1 MKIKKWSFNLESI
14 KLIIIICQ
22 IFSILP
28 FASNNELSIPT
39 SIEEK
44 LNYYNSNLKNFSNG
58 KISIEYAENKGFFC
72 KAQKEIKEREMVFS
86 IKKDHILCSFD
97 SFPLKFELL
106 EALIHFTSHHT
117 TNDST
122 DKSKIFLY
130 LFSYYLILIEK
141 GKVPEV
147 SKEMKDYLQTLPK
160 NLGTIYEY
168 DDEEIKILNLVGH
181 NSNIVNLKFVHYF
194 VIKYLK
200 EKFKNLDPLLLE
212 ILRDNL
218 ELFKSN
224 AGIISSRTYETYF
237 RYYENFKNLEIK
249 NGPNGEMEKRIMENI
264 PEGQHQPCFIA
275 YSDLC
280 NHYLGG
286 LNFTNSSKIEN
297 LENFEEHEQSLH
309 PLQNINNIQIWK
321 KDQVFIGYDKSF
333 QAGEDYEFSYMK
345 VFPNEKLLF
354 SYGFY
359 LDNNPHSFAHLNIK
373 INKTIFTKEKNE
385 ICLKLNCF
393 PESLEFIYNNNNIQ
407 VLDIVQYVNDKKI
420 DVGLMNSF
428 RLMNFNETEFNQ
440 ISENQQNYNSSL
452 NFVYKRL
459 SKNKIINYNNEMK
472 SLSLY
477 RKHIL
482 DEIHNSKEK
491 KLKFDDIIYSFYET
505 DKFFYDFKSSNKN
518 STKTE
523 FYNEKYN
530 TRKNILKLAK
540 EEYLVLYKQVY
551 LINKEIK
558 KVMSDQ
564 FEKIKKYF
572 TE

>member
-1 MKIKKWSFNLESI
+1 MKINKWSFNSI
-14 KLIIIICQ
+14 LIIVIFQ
-22 IFSILP
+22 IFSSLP
-28 FASNNELSIPT
+28 NIKTNQISVPN

-44 LNYYNSNLKNFSNG
+44 LNFYNSHLKNFSNG
-58 KISIEYAENKGFFC
+58 KISIEYTENKGFFC
-72 KAQKEIKEREMVFS
+72 KAQKEIKNREMVFS

-106 EALIHFTSHHT
+106 EALLHFTSHHT

-141 GKVPEV
+141 GKVPEA
-147 SKEMKDYLQTLPK
+147 SKEMRDYLLTLPK
-160 NLGTIYEY
+160 NIGTVYEY
-168 DDEEIKILNLVGH
+168 DDDEIKFLNIIGH
-181 NSNIVNLKFVHYF
+181 NSNIVNLKTVHSF

-200 EKFKNLDPLLLE
+200 EKFKNLDPYLLE

-224 AGIISSRTYETYF
+224 AGIVSSRTYETYY
-237 RYYENFKNLEIK
+237 RYYENFKNREIK

-264 PEGQHQPCFIA
+264 PEGQYQPCFIA

-286 LNFTNSSKIEN
+286 FNFTNISNFNSSLN
-297 LENFEEHEQSLH
+297 LEELEKNEKIINPIS
-309 PLQNINNIQIWK
+309 NINNIQIWK
-321 KDQVFIGYDKSF
+321 KDQVFIGYEKSF
-333 QAGEDYEFSYMK
+333 QAGEDYEFSYMSI
-345 VFPNEKLLF
+345 FPNEKLLF

-359 LDNNPHSFAHLNIK
+359 LDNNPYSYAHLKIK
-373 INKTIFTKEKNE
+373 LNKNTYSKEKNE
-385 ICLKLNCF
+385 ICQKLNCF
-393 PESLEFIYNNNNIQ
+393 PDSLEFIYKNTNIE
-407 VLDIVQYVNDKKI
+407 VIDIFQYINDKKI

-428 RLMNFNETEFNQ
+428 RLMNFNETEFNETEEDTQ
-440 ISENQQNYNSSL
+440 SNKKDL

-459 SKNKIINYNNEMK
+459 SKNKIIDYNNEMK

-477 RKHIL
+477 REYIL
-482 DEIHNSKEK
+482 NEIYNNKEK
-491 KLKFDDIIYSFYET
+491 ILKFEDIIYSLYNT
-505 DKFFYDFKSSNKN
+505 DKFYDDFKISNTN
-518 STKTE
+518 STKTD

-530 TRKNILKLAK
+530 IRKNILKLAR
-540 EEYLVLYKQVY
+540 EEYLVLLKQNY
-551 LINKEIK
+551 LVNREIK

-564 FEKIKKYF
+564 FDKIKKYF
-572 TE
+572 SE